1 MAIEPTKL
9 RPGQK
14 VKYIGRNGAPMIG
27 KVIDIQEG
35 STGQF
40 VTANFGDARN
50 PIHKKI
56 RPSQLQRV

>member
-14 VKYIGRNGAPMIG
+14 VKYVNRNGIPLTG
-27 KVIDIQEG
+27 KIIDIEQG
-35 STGQF
+35 ATGQF
-40 VTANFGDARN
+40 VKANFGDARN
-50 PIHKKI
+50 PLYKKI